1 MLRVALTVSKH
12 GVKFRVVSG
21 INITVIKEY
30 SGLLYFEPS
39 ISNGIHLHTESRMT
53 LSDNDR

>member
-1 MLRVALTVSKH
+1 M
-12 GVKFRVVSG
+12 VSG

-39 ISNGIHLHTESRMT
+39 ISNGIRLPSKSWMT
-53 LSDNDR
+53 LNDDDR